1 MPNAKPI
8 GGSVGA
14 VRLRHDHAGASRY
27 ALIERYIDSSRPAE
41 VHGFLYD
48 TGAGYPA
55 AKFDPTGAP
64 ISGHLLIIRPD
75 AVDELHQQMT
85 QIEAGLY
92 EPVEVI
98 AADGTRARAYEWIGP
113 TDGLTRI
120 DHRK

>member
-1 MPNAKPI
+1 MLFVYGTTMP
-8 GGSVGA
+8 GQS
-14 VRLRHDHAGASRY
+14 RH

-41 VHGFLYD
+41 VNGFLYD

-55 AKFDPTGAP
+55 AKFDPTGPP
-64 ISGHLLIIRPD
+64 IPGHLLTIRPD
-75 AVDELHQQMT
+75 AVDELYQQMT

-98 AADGTRARAYEWIGP
+98 AADGTRARAYQWIGP

-120 DHRK
+120 DQWE